1 MKHTKKLAS
10 LLLALVLA
18 FALAVPAFAADS
30 YTITINNSVDG
41 YTYTAYQIFTGDLA
55 EESGKKVLS
64 NIVWGTGVTSTGQSA
79 LLMFGKN
86 TGEEPYASAA
96 ALAES
101 LTQSNVADFAE
112 EAGKYLNTTAGTNS
126 SFATDKYTI
135 SVTAPGYYLIKNTSV
150 PNSGN
155 TTDTT
160 YTNYILE
167 VVADATVEHKG
178 TFPTVDK
185 NIGTVETIETKVN
198 GADYNIGDDVP
209 FTLTATL
216 PDNLSTYET
225 YKIIFHDTLDA
236 GLTYN
241 TDSAKVYVIN
251 NGSATDVKAT
261 GYTVTSSGQ
270 TLTVTIGDVKKLT
283 DNNGAAI
290 IVTAASKIVVEYT
303 AELNVS
309 ADIGTPGNKNTVYLE
324 YSNDPNWNKEGTEPT
339 GNTPKDEV
347 LVFTY
352 ELDVTKVDGQNKDKK
367 LKDAEFV
374 LYREVSKTVGETQT
388 KVKEYVT
395 VDEAGKVIGWTEND
409 HDSTETNKASVL
421 KSDTNGSIKVI
432 GLDAGTYYLEEIKAP
447 SGYNLLENDISVTI
461 TATLDK
467 TETTGPK
474 LTELKISVKE
484 DKAGATATENPGV
497 LDTGIVSTNVE
508 NNAGATLPETGGMGT
523 TLFYVLGG
531 VLVVGAV
538 VLLITKKRM
547 GAEQ

>member
-41 YTYTAYQIFTGDLA
+41 YTYTAYQIFKGDLA
-55 EESGKKVLS
+55 EESEKKVLS
-64 NIVWGTGVTSTGQSA
+64 NIVWGTGVTSAGQSA

-86 TGEEPYASAA
+86 EGEEPYASAA

-112 EAGKYLNTTAGTNS
+112 EAGKYLGTTAGDS
-126 SFATDKYTI
+126 SFDNTKKLHTI
-135 SVTAPGYYLIKNTSV
+135 TVTAPGYYLIKNTSV
-150 PNSGN
+150 PNGEV
-155 TTDTT
+155 TDTT

-167 VVADATVEHKG
+167 VVADTTVEHKG

-225 YKIIFHDTLDA
+225 YKIIFHDTLDN

-241 TDSAKVYVIN
+241 ANSAKVYVIN
-251 NGSATDVKAT
+251 GATTTEAKA
-261 GYTVTSSGQ
+261 GYTVEPTGQ
-270 TLTVTIGDVKKLT
+270 TLTVTIADVNNLKD
-283 DNNGAAI
+283 DNSTAI
-290 IVTAASKIVVEYT
+290 TMTAASKIIVEYT
-303 AELNVS
+303 AELNVR

-324 YSNDPNWNKEGTEPT
+324 YSNDPNWDGTGSEPEPT

-352 ELDVTKVDGQNKDKK
+352 ELDVTKVDGKDETKK

-374 LYREVSKTVGETQT
+374 LYREVLKTVGEAQT

-447 SGYNLLENDISVTI
+447 SGYNKLSDPITIVITASVT
-461 TATLDK
+461 T
-467 TETTGPK
+467 TEDAAALTG
-474 LTELKISVKE
+474 LTIKVGEGEAKS
-484 DKAGATATENPGV
+484 GV